1 MPVGPREWDEKGIQV
16 ERPNIAFRQ
25 AIGVDLSY
33 SEARGDYAAIIPV
46 ADIGGIY
53 YVRHVYRFRRDILH
67 ARRYLAEARRIF
79 VGDMVSYIS
88 GAERAVLQ
96 QLALEAK
103 DRDGR
108 VYAPVYIAGMIAKGD
123 IVLRAQRTAELWQEG
138 MIRLPKERLEWVRT
152 LEEELQGFVNSGSR
166 NDQLSALISAVD
178 YLEVGRASSNVEMGT
193 LRRTR
198 T

>member
-33 SEARGDYAAIIPV
+33 SEGTGDFAAIIPV

-79 VGDMVSYIS
+79 VGDMVAYIS
-88 GAERAVLQ
+88 GPEKAVLQ
-96 QLALEAK
+96 QLALEAT

-108 VYAPVYIAGMIAKGD
+108 TWPPVYIMGMVAKGD

-138 MIRLPKERLEWVRT
+138 SIRLPRERLEWVRT
-152 LEEELQGFVNSGSR
+152 LEEELRGFVNSGSR
-166 NDQLSALISAVD
+166 KDQLSALISAVD
-178 YLEVGRASSNVEMGT
+178 YLEYGRSRGGDDIGAYK
-193 LRRTR
+193 RTR
-198 T
+198 L

>member
-33 SEARGDYAAIIPV
+33 SEGTGDFAAIIPV

-79 VGDMVSYIS
+79 VGDMVAYIS
-88 GAERAVLQ
+88 GPEKAVLQ
-96 QLALEAK
+96 QLALEAT

-108 VYAPVYIAGMIAKGD
+108 KYAPVYIMGMVAKGD

-138 MIRLPKERLEWVRT
+138 SIRLPRERLEWVRT

-166 NDQLSALISAVD
+166 KDQLSALISAVD
-178 YLEVGRASSNVEMGT
+178 YLEYGRSRGGDDISAYKM
-193 LRRTR
+193 TR
-198 T
+198 L